1 MHKPIPWKIP
11 EIIEAS
17 GGCRVTGNEPLVFD
31 GISIDSRRTS
41 DTDLFVAIRG
51 KHHDGHN
58 FIEQIAAENGKG
70 FIVSKKK
77 AEYISKLLHGK
88 KNVSVI
94 AVEDTVSALGAMAA
108 FQKNRSGVKVVA
120 ITGSNGKTSTRGLTE
135 SVFKQKFSTLGTKG
149 NFNNEIGLPL
159 TLLGLSDNNDWAV
172 VEIGMNRLGEI
183 KLLAGISSPDIGI
196 ITIISTPHIEGLGSH
211 NTQGWDQTGGL
222 GSIEGVVKAKTE
234 LIEEINSSGLI
245 ILNAD
250 DPRLVRVAENA
261 KINVLLYGFSKKS
274 EIRATNNKLKGY
286 GSSFSLATPSGET
299 QIDIPMPGNFMVSN
313 ALAAAAAGHAA
324 GLSLQEIKNGIKNF
338 EPEHGRMNIVKTQK
352 GITII
357 DDTYNANPASM
368 EAAVTTLCS
377 LKGENKGFLIAG
389 DMLEMG
395 SYAKEVHHNVGVFA
409 AKSGISGIYAT
420 GRYAEDVANGAA
432 SEKMD
437 ARMGGGIFRCFITFY
452 TPSIA
457 KYRLLMFSVILRSEQ
472 FTQALPHF

>member
-1 MHKPIPWKIP
+1 MHKPIPWKISD
-11 EIIEAS
+11 IIEAT
-17 GGCRVTGNEPLVFD
+17 GGCRVTGNGPLVFD
-31 GISIDSRRTS
+31 GISIDSRKTS
-41 DTDLFVAIRG
+41 DTDLFVAIQG
-51 KHHDGHN
+51 ENHDGHN
-58 FIEQIAAENGKG
+58 FIEQIAAKNGKG

-196 ITIISTPHIEGLGSH
+196 ITNISAAHIE
-211 NTQGWDQTGGL
+211 GL

-437 ARMGGGIFRCFITFY
+437 ARDIYTGSKEDIIKELKNTLSDPDWLVVKGSRGMKMESIVTNLKEWGGNI
-452 TPSIA
+452 
-457 KYRLLMFSVILRSEQ
+457 
-472 FTQALPHF
+472 

>member
-1 MHKPIPWKIP
+1 MHKPIPWKISD
-11 EIIEAS
+11 IIEAT
-17 GGCRVTGNEPLVFD
+17 GGCRVTGNGPLVFD
-31 GISIDSRRTS
+31 GISIDSRKTS
-41 DTDLFVAIRG
+41 DTDLFVAIQG
-51 KHHDGHN
+51 ENHDGHN

-172 VEIGMNRLGEI
+172 VELGMNRLGEI
-183 KLLAGISSPDIGI
+183 KLLARISSPNIGI
-196 ITIISTPHIEGLGSH
+196 ITNISAAHIE
-211 NTQGWDQTGGL
+211 GL

-234 LIEEINSSGLI
+234 LVEEINSSGLI

-250 DPRLVRVAENA
+250 DPRLVRVAENV
-261 KINVLLYGFSKKS
+261 KINVLLYGFSKRA
-274 EIRATNNKLKGY
+274 EIRATNNKSKGY

-352 GITII
+352 GITVI

-368 EAAVTTLCS
+368 EAAITALCS
-377 LKGENKGFLIAG
+377 LKGKNKGFLIAG

-395 SYAKEVHHNVGVFA
+395 SYAEEAHHNVGVFA
-409 AKSGISGIYAT
+409 AKSGISGIYTT
-420 GRYAEDVANGAA
+420 GRYAKDVANGAA

-437 ARMGGGIFRCFITFY
+437 ARDIY
-452 TPSIA
+452 TGSKEDIIQELKNTLSGPDWLLVKGSRGMKMESIVTNL
-457 KYRLLMFSVILRSEQ
+457 KEWGRKI
-472 FTQALPHF
+472 

>member
-1 MHKPIPWKIP
+1 MHKPIPWKISD
-11 EIIEAS
+11 IIKAT
-17 GGCRVTGNEPLVFD
+17 GGCRVTGNGPLVFD
-31 GISIDSRRTS
+31 GISIDSRKTS
-41 DTDLFVAIRG
+41 DTDLFVAIQG
-51 KHHDGHN
+51 ENHDGHN

-94 AVEDTVSALGAMAA
+94 AVEDSVSALGAMAA

-135 SVFKQKFSTLGTKG
+135 FVFKQKFSTLGTKG

-196 ITIISTPHIEGLGSH
+196 ITNISAAHIE
-211 NTQGWDQTGGL
+211 GL

-250 DPRLVRVAENA
+250 DPRLVRVAENV
-261 KINVLLYGFSKKS
+261 KINVLLYGFSKKA
-274 EIRATNNKLKGY
+274 EIRATNNKSKGY

-324 GLSLQEIKNGIKNF
+324 GLSLQEIKNGIKIF
-338 EPEHGRMNIVKTQK
+338 EPEHGRMNIVRTQK

-409 AKSGISGIYAT
+409 AKYGISGIYAT
-420 GRYAEDVANGAA
+420 GRYAEDVANGAT

-437 ARMGGGIFRCFITFY
+437 ARDIYTGSKEDIIKELKNTLSDPDWLLVKGSRGMKMESIVTNLKEWGGNI
-452 TPSIA
+452 
-457 KYRLLMFSVILRSEQ
+457 
-472 FTQALPHF
+472 